1 MLPWKNIPRYA
12 RLLGLLLLV
21 CKTGM
26 APHQNTM
33 FCDPKIASLV
43 DIHFGN
49 RSKGEKRNWK

>member
-1 MLPWKNIPRYA
+1 MLPWKNIPRCV

-33 FCDPKIASLV
+33 FCGPKIASQV
-43 DIHFGN
+43 DIHFGS
-49 RSKGEKRNWK
+49 RSKRERHIWK